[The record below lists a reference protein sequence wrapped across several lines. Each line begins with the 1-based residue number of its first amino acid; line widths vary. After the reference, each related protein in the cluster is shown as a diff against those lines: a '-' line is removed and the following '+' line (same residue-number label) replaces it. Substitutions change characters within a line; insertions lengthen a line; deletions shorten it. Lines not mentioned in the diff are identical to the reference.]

1 MAVRASLFLLL
12 ILRLDDNTIMFYVDL
27 FYEVSFRFRVGSRQ
41 RKLIFF
47 KINKTLKYQV
57 VGLV

>member
-12 ILRLDDNTIMFYVDL
+12 ILRLDDNTMFYVDL

-41 RKLIFF
+41 RKRIF
-47 KINKTLKYQV
+47 
-57 VGLV
+57 

>member
-12 ILRLDDNTIMFYVDL
+12 ILRLDDNTMFYVDL

-41 RKLIFF
+41 RKRIFL